1 MTMNEFKRGAVR
13 LSLLGGLAAGLLAVA
28 PGVGHAAAGEPTVTR
43 AGATVT
49 ITASSIAKNDNIT
62 LQSVSG
68 RLHVFGQVVA
78 PAGSGCQRV
87 SANEV
92 NCGDGVTTVNADLG
106 GGNDRFSSLVGI
118 GGTIKGGGD
127 DDTFLAGR
135 GLNGTSFVY
144 QGGSG
149 SDTVDYGSSGQPV
162 TVTKDNSARSDGR
175 SIDRDDVTRD
185 VETVEGTIGADT
197 LIGSDVF
204 DRLIGGEGADTLE
217 GKGGDDIIDAT
228 DRQGTKDTVIDCG
241 NGNDNATV
249 DAADAPRACETVSRP

>member
-28 PGVGHAAAGEPTVTR
+28 PGVGHAAAGEPTVAR

-49 ITASSIAKNDNIT
+49 ITAGSIARNDNIT

-78 PAGSGCQRV
+78 TGSGCQQV

-92 NCGDGVTTVNADLG
+92 NCGTGVTTVNATLG

-118 GGTIKGGGD
+118 GGTIDGGGGD
-127 DDTFLAGR
+127 DFFLAGR
-135 GLNGTSFVY
+135 GFDGTSFVY
-144 QGGSG
+144 RGGTG
-149 SDTVDYGSSGQPV
+149 NDTIDYGSSGQPV
-162 TVTKDNSARSDGR
+162 TVTKDNSARPDGR

-185 VETVEGTIGADT
+185 VETIEGTIGADT
-197 LIGSDVF
+197 LIGSNVF
-204 DRLIGGEGADTLE
+204 DRLIGGGGADSLE

-228 DRQGTKDTVIDCG
+228 DLQGTKDTVIDCG
-241 NGNDNATV
+241 NGNDNAVV